1 MAFET
6 IQNDDVKGI
15 AQLTSITRLIHATK
29 IYLVSLG
36 KTVEQGY
43 IDGDLGAGAG
53 ANIDDVL
60 VSFVDGNAIT
70 SFTDGNLVTKG

>member
-53 ANIDDVL
+53 GNVDDIL
-60 VSFVDGNAIT
+60 VSVDGSVVT
-70 SFTDGNLVTKG
+70 SFTTGNVVTKG